1 MADKE
6 ALGAE
11 DTARRT
17 VSPAALLRLSGLAV
31 MLSVPFTLVG
41 LVIHPPSEEVA
52 NVLNPLYAPAHLIE
66 LVGWALLLLGLP
78 GLYARQ
84 AARAGRL
91 GLVSFPLLMLYVA
104 YGIYILVYEG
114 WVTPLLASEPATQ
127 GLIGLDGPLAHG
139 AGALGPVGF
148 LLVLAIPLFGIATL
162 RAGVLPR
169 WSAWLQIVSVPA
181 FILGFI
187 VVGLAPPAVKAALP
201 GWDTGIPAGPFSPV
215 ALHEYLLFLGYAVG
229 GYAVWKGQARS
240 VERAGRLIAPQ
251 PAV

>member
-1 MADKE
+1 MADQE
-6 ALGAE
+6 TRGA
-11 DTARRT
+11 
-17 VSPAALLRLSGLAV
+17 VSPATLLRLSGLAV

-139 AGALGPVGF
+139 AGALGPVAGAAI
-148 LLVLAIPLFGIATL
+148 LAFPLFGIATV
-162 RAGVLPR
+162 RAGILPR
-169 WSAWLQIVSVPA
+169 WTGWLQIASVPVFFA
-181 FILGFI
+181 AII
-187 VVGLAPPAVKAALP
+187 GLSMALSADVLEGLP
-201 GWDTGIPAGPFSPV
+201 GPIQTIAM
-215 ALHEYLLFLGYAVG
+215 LYYLLFLGYAVG
-229 GYAVWKGQARS
+229 GYAVWKGREPS
-240 VERAGRLIAPQ
+240 VERAGRLTAAQ